1 MHNQQIIH
9 KQDESPLIPAE
20 HAPESEKQMEYE
32 AIKVKVVGAVAT
44 TTGDDQYGMYST
56 IVIPPS
62 SATAV
67 SYVQILARDKLRQ
80 YAYLQPIDEPIVI
93 TTAFEMVQSLNN
105 VVAAVPV
112 PSGAY
117 VPALAMT
124 PAIRHNDPVW
134 AANTSTSTA
143 TRVVVYIERGRE
155 P

>member
-1 MHNQQIIH
+1 MQNQQVIH
-9 KQDESPLIPAE
+9 KQDESPLIAAE
-20 HAPESEKQMEYE
+20 YQPETEQQLEYE
-32 AIKVKVVGAVAT
+32 AIKVKVIGAVAT
-44 TTGDDQYGMYST
+44 TTGDDQYGIYST

-62 SATAV
+62 TATGV
-67 SYVQILARDKLRQ
+67 SYVQVLARDKLRQ

-93 TTAFEMVQSLNN
+93 TTALEMVQSLNN

-117 VPALAMT
+117 VSALAMT
-124 PAIRHNDPVW
+124 PPIRHNDPVW